1 MLNPEGVVPG
11 GGGGTWGDEGGV
23 ENEGRGESL
32 VTGAAG
38 TGTPLGVTLGGLG
51 ESGGTGSV
59 GSCALLGA
67 GMAVVNKARRVKL
80 AMALCA
86 VPFAEPALRVWAIG

>member
-1 MLNPEGVVPG
+1 
-11 GGGGTWGDEGGV
+11 
-23 ENEGRGESL
+23 
-32 VTGAAG
+32 
-38 TGTPLGVTLGGLG
+38 
-51 ESGGTGSV
+51 V

-86 VPFAEPALRVWAIG
+86 VPFAEPALRVWALG